1 MLAIIDGSEADIKV
15 RVKAEIVKQMEEE
28 KILLSAMKKLEEK
41 QLRIERIT
49 LLKKILKKKMT
60 ASKLRETIRMMHLMT
75 LEDLEMEVDMVLE
88 QAQGMMETEASYPDC
103 DHDCKEEDAMD
114 QGGGDDL
121 HVQVETG
128 VQGVPQMAVNE
139 EIVTKLNLESEVVT
153 EVSTCTGDKK
163 NINLKN
169 IHVTS
174 GKLGRLE
181 NFTTS
186 TSGTNILTSG
196 NNSELLNHP
205 NHWGQIRK
213 RARESDID
221 DGRGLCMRK
230 RWRGPSLG
238 K

>member
-1 MLAIIDGSEADIKV
+1 
-15 RVKAEIVKQMEEE
+15 
-28 KILLSAMKKLEEK
+28 MKL
-41 QLRIERIT
+41 
-49 LLKKILKKKMT
+49 
-60 ASKLRETIRMMHLMT
+60 
-75 LEDLEMEVDMVLE
+75 LE
-88 QAQGMMETEASYPDC
+88 QAQDMMETEASYLDC
-103 DHDCKEEDAMD
+103 DHDCKEDAMD

-121 HVQVETG
+121 HVRVETE